1 MKSFIKLIAQIGIVS
16 IILSVLYIFS
26 ATLVAIISLT
36 LEDHELI
43 DVLKNISLEYLLNQ
57 SIHVTLFIFT
67 IIMITGFFRFI
78 FMKLIK

>member
-16 IILSVLYIFS
+16 IILSTLYVLS
-26 ATLVAIISLT
+26 ATLVAIIPLT
-36 LEDHELI
+36 LEDHELV

-57 SIHVTLFIFT
+57 SIQITPFIFT